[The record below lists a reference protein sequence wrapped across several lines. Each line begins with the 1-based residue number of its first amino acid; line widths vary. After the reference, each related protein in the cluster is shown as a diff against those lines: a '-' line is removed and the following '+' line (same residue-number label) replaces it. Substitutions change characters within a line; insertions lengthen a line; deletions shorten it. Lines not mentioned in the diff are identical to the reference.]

1 MSDFLSSLQNPPI
14 IPPGS
19 SSSAAAV
26 FDDDDFEDSCSI
38 CLEPFISDDPP
49 TVTTCRHEYH
59 LQCILEW
66 SQRSKEC
73 PICCQLLV
81 LKDPGSQGLLAA
93 VEKER
98 NLRSRRSA
106 HIIHEDYEIN
116 HDNSYSDEP
125 EFEERIM
132 RDFAAAAHRARH
144 IGRRGRHRSFAV
156 ATSQVLSDVQHMP
169 TTSSSEPRSSNYEF
183 SEGDSPTFSTLTTIH
198 AQTPSSVVP
207 NIVHTG
213 PSSASNR
220 HAFIKLSQLP
230 PESPQR
236 PSSSEFLAFSESI
249 KSKFSAASARYKESF
264 SKFTRVVKEKQLAH
278 NITVKDLGRE
288 VQREMNASIAGVARM
303 IERLDLNSKHTGVS
317 VPLSSSPGGTSNL
330 SYKGKD
336 TQECEITE
344 SPNEIVGENVCGM
357 SSVASSCVKSIIPGQ
372 SEASLVQLCLGADSL
387 IVPGYFTL
395 LEIDDVE
402 TSAQPWLLY
411 STPAKKGIY
420 AGVYPSESVHCWC
433 LPFRVSPFRK

>member
-1 MSDFLSSLQNPPI
+1 MSDILSSLQNPPI
-14 IPPGS
+14 IPPA
-19 SSSAAAV
+19 SSSAAAAA

-49 TVTTCRHEYH
+49 SVTTCRHEYH

-73 PICCQLLV
+73 PICWQLLV
-81 LKDPGSQGLLAA
+81 LKDPASQGLLAA

-98 NLRSRRSA
+98 NLRSRQNA

-116 HDNSYSDEP
+116 HDNSYSDES

-156 ATSQVLSDVQHMP
+156 APSQVLSDVQHIP
-169 TTSSSEPRSSNYEF
+169 TTSSEEPRSSNYEF
-183 SEGDSPTFSTLTTIH
+183 SEGDSPTFSTPTIIR

-220 HAFIKLSQLP
+220 HGFFKLSQLP

-236 PSSSEFLAFSESI
+236 PSSSELLAFSESI

-344 SPNEIVGENVCGM
+344 SPNEIVGKNVRGM
-357 SSVASSCVKSIIPGQ
+357 SSVESSCVKSVIPGQ
-372 SEASLVQLCLGADSL
+372 SEASLVQTGN
-387 IVPGYFTL
+387 
-395 LEIDDVE
+395 
-402 TSAQPWLLY
+402 
-411 STPAKKGIY
+411 
-420 AGVYPSESVHCWC
+420 
-433 LPFRVSPFRK
+433 